1 MVIIGHRSSKSTFLK
16 GVKGLERA
24 WIHVVSGILIHL
36 IKWLIFV
43 EFTELHWITCHFIAP
58 STYTLQKG
66 APGRRT
72 PCCSSSLTNCDA
84 QWFWEHILT
93 SLWRGIN
100 LSLSALS
107 PFSISY
113 LIKAGSTTLL
123 LDLCLQSKW
132 CRYREDVRC
141 SEWKPPNTSI
151 TLIGLLPKREQ
162 WAGPVGGCCKIG
174 VWPSVG
180 PGHLAIW
187 QEEADSKS
195 WHFCRILIKL
205 LSMILAS
212 FQEVA
217 DTHIGRSFLFRA
229 AWLSMSKSAPRAHV
243 LEIWPQ
249 IFVSGSKLF

>member
-43 EFTELHWITCHFIAP
+43 EFTEPHWITFHFIAP
-58 STYTLQKG
+58 SNYTLQKG

-72 PCCSSSLTNCDA
+72 PCCSSCLTNYDA

-93 SLWRGIN
+93 SLWLGIN

-123 LDLCLQSKW
+123 IDLCLQSKW

-174 VWPSVG
+174 VCPSAVWD
-180 PGHLAIW
+180 LATL
-187 QEEADSKS
+187 QFGKRRRTPSRGTSAGS
-195 WHFCRILIKL
+195 WSSSCQWSSLLFKRWRTRTLDDHFCSEL
-205 LSMILAS
+205 L
-212 FQEVA
+212 
-217 DTHIGRSFLFRA
+217 DCRCPNR
-229 AWLSMSKSAPRAHV
+229 P
-243 LEIWPQ
+243 LEPM
-249 IFVSGSKLF
+249 F

>member
-1 MVIIGHRSSKSTFLK
+1 M
-16 GVKGLERA
+16 
-24 WIHVVSGILIHL
+24 
-36 IKWLIFV
+36 

-58 STYTLQKG
+58 FTYTLQKG

-84 QWFWEHILT
+84 QWFWEHILIA
-93 SLWRGIN
+93 LWRGIN
-100 LSLSALS
+100 VSLSALS
-107 PFSISY
+107 PFPIWY

-162 WAGPVGGCCKIG
+162 RAGPVGGCCKIG
-174 VWPSVG
+174 VCPSVG